1 MDLHIQV
8 RKILSKI
15 VQPPEIQKTYSPLP
29 YQVVLSIINSFTD
42 EPLPSLGCEWQIRFD
57 AHGIKTRVHYSR
69 ELFNHKS
76 VEMFIGVF
84 ARVLKAFTLDTSMHI
99 DQLPLCT
106 SSDLHEINKW
116 NHTHRKLPET
126 ASIGELFKQIARQQG
141 TDLAIV
147 NSDGSLPLTFSE
159 LDHWSDALAQWLI
172 HKGYGGEQETIIGV
186 WQTRSSLLVV
196 SFLACLKAGCVYM
209 PIEMTLPK
217 ERMRY
222 MLTDTL
228 CPMVLMNGY
237 THDFPCADVVDYTDL
252 AEDEMQSLME
262 AGPALNGPTLPMLT
276 SNRLSHVIFTSG
288 STGLPKAVMIQ
299 HSCLLNFISTEYK
312 PITRSDR
319 TAVML
324 NIAFDVSSGEIWYP
338 LTHGATLVCYVHTP
352 ASPVDIH
359 DIASFLT
366 REKIT
371 SFAVSTAVF
380 KLLVDANFFQ
390 NSLPLLRSVDL
401 VGEAAYLEFVQP
413 VLLARPDLAVY
424 NCYGPSE
431 STIYATTFQVPADY
445 CRTHI
450 AIGRPMAN
458 IGAYVVDEAL
468 QPVPRGVSGE
478 LLLTGS
484 GLARGYLNRPELTA
498 EKFIHLETSHPFG
511 PNRAYRTGDIV
522 RWTAEDGLV
531 FIHRKEDGQV
541 KIRGQRLEL
550 GEIEQVMKQHP
561 DVICAAAALVK
572 VHSSD
577 RIVTY
582 AVLKSKNAESADE
595 QVLDLWD
602 DHFNNEDSPYHS
614 LHAENGGQRVVQWYS
629 MFDAQ
634 PIPSSEMV
642 QWLDDTIDQIAP
654 AHDDRVL
661 EVGVGSGMIALQIA
675 PGVQSFV
682 GTDLSTPSLKT
693 LEAQLSFNG
702 LLSKV
707 SLFTTPAHDL
717 GAVAEKYSFS
727 LIILNSVLQYF
738 PSGEYLA
745 QVLAKMVELID
756 SSGRIFVGDVRSYSL
771 IPCHDLERALANL
784 EGDASSAEIQST
796 LSLYAEGQTEL
807 LVDPAFFF
815 NIKRRLPKVAHVE
828 IKPKLMSAQNELS
841 RYRYNV
847 VLHVNKQPRLSR
859 ASTWFDCASP
869 EWTTEDLVLR
879 LSSSR
884 EDTVGALAI
893 PIASIRRIREVLDSC
908 GNESILKR
916 SVDDIRHEIADDP
929 LAKYSTA
936 ADIVQIAKKEGWNV
950 VLDYTLQ
957 HGPTTSFRA
966 IFERMGTSKDDTI
979 IGDFPD
985 VSFHGP
991 SHNTPSN
998 TSTTVVNTDVVSI
1011 EKFLRERLPAYMV
1024 PSQIISVAE
1033 LPLTRSG
1040 KIDRKLLAS
1049 SDFLAQHD
1057 SDIGHVS
1064 HAIQGPST
1072 IYQREVL
1079 ELFSRALNRPSETID
1094 ITDSLFALGGH
1105 SLMATLLVSA
1115 IRREMGVSLSMTDFY
1130 REPSV

>member
-1 MDLHIQV
+1 M
-8 RKILSKI
+8 
-15 VQPPEIQKTYSPLP
+15 P
-29 YQVVLSIINSFTD
+29 
-42 EPLPSLGCEWQIRFD
+42 LGCEWQIRFD
-57 AHGIKTRVHYSR
+57 AQGIETRIHYSQ
-69 ELFNHKS
+69 ELFDHKS
-76 VEMFIGVF
+76 VEMFLGVF
-84 ARVLKAFTLDTSMHI
+84 ARVLKAFTLQTSMHI
-99 DQLPLCT
+99 NQLPLCT
-106 SSDLHEINKW
+106 PSDLHEINRW
-116 NHTHRKLPET
+116 NHTHKKLPET
-126 ASIGELFKQIARQQG
+126 ASIGGLFKQIARQQS

-147 NSDGSLPLTFSE
+147 NSDGSLPLTFRE
-159 LDHWSDALAQWLI
+159 LDRWSDALAQWLI
-172 HKGYGGEQETIIGV
+172 GKGYGGEQETVIGV
-186 WQTRSSLLVV
+186 WQTRSTLLVV

-217 ERMRY
+217 ERIRY

-252 AEDEMQSLME
+252 AKNEMRDLMQ
-262 AGPALNGPTLPMLT
+262 AGPTSNGPTLPMLT

-299 HSCLLNFISTEYK
+299 HSCLLNFVSTEYK
-312 PITRSDR
+312 PITRRDR

-359 DIASFLT
+359 DMASFLT

-380 KLLVDANFFQ
+380 KLLVDADTLQ
-390 NSLPLLRSVDL
+390 KSLPLLRSVDL
-401 VGEAAYLEFVQP
+401 VGEAAYLEFIQP

-445 CRTHI
+445 RRTHI

-468 QPVPRGVSGE
+468 QPVPRGVCGE

-484 GLARGYLNRPELTA
+484 GLARGYLNRPELTTQ
-498 EKFIHLETSHPFG
+498 KFIHLETSHPFG

-522 RWTAEDGLV
+522 RWTAEDKLV
-531 FIHRKEDGQV
+531 FLHRKEDGQV

-550 GEIEQVMKQHP
+550 GEIEQVLKQHP
-561 DVICAAAALVK
+561 NVMSAAAALVK
-572 VHSSD
+572 VHNSD
-577 RIVTY
+577 HVVAY
-582 AVLKSKNAESADE
+582 AVLKSKNDEGADGRI
-595 QVLDLWD
+595 LDLWD
-602 DHFNNEDSPYHS
+602 DHFNNEDSTYHS

-634 PIPSSEMV
+634 PIPSYDMV

-675 PGVQSFV
+675 PRVQSFV

-693 LEAQLSFNG
+693 LAAQLSSNG
-702 LLSKV
+702 LSSKV
-707 SLFTTPAHDL
+707 SLFATPAHDL

-771 IPCHDLERALANL
+771 IPLHDLERALANL
-784 EGDASSAEIQST
+784 EGDVTATEIQSN
-796 LSLYAEGQTEL
+796 LSHYTEGQTEL

-815 NIKRRLPKVAHVE
+815 DIERRLPKVVHVE
-828 IKPKLMSAQNELS
+828 IKPKLMSVQNELS

-869 EWTTEDLVLR
+869 EWTTEDLRMQLH
-879 LSSSR
+879 SSR
-884 EDTVGALAI
+884 DDTVGALAI
-893 PIASIRRIREVLDSC
+893 PVASIRRIREVLDSC
-908 GNESILKR
+908 GNLISKR
-916 SVDDIRHEIADDP
+916 SVNEIRQEIAEDP
-929 LAKYSTA
+929 SAKCSTT
-936 ADIVQIAKKEGWNV
+936 ADIDRIAKEEGWNV
-950 VLDYTLQ
+950 VFDYTLQ
-957 HGPTTSFRA
+957 HSPTTSFRA
-966 IFERMGTSKDDTI
+966 IFKRKSTSKDETI
-979 IGDFPD
+979 VGDFPD
-985 VSFHGP
+985 VAFHGP

-998 TSTTVVNTDVVSI
+998 SMTTVATTNVVSM
-1011 EKFLRERLPAYMV
+1011 ENFLRERLPAYMV
-1024 PSQIISVAE
+1024 PSQIIRVAE

-1040 KIDRKLLAS
+1040 KIDRASLAS
-1049 SDFLAQHD
+1049 SDFLAQYE

-1072 IYQREVL
+1072 IYQRKVL
-1079 ELFSRALNRPSETID
+1079 ALFSRALNRPSETID
-1094 ITDSLFALGGH
+1094 IRDSLFALGGH
-1105 SLMATLLVSA
+1105 SLMATLVVSA
-1115 IRREMGVSLSMTDFY
+1115 VRRELGISLSMTDFY